1 MEAAPKLGRFSGNG
15 LTAARCRAI
24 PTSCCSALFCIQRP
38 AQVWS
43 RSRAPIT
50 LKPVSEVLT
59 DWTGYLP
66 LTKIKRR
73 NSDALSSASLT
84 EARDLMRYLLLIG
97 VLALPILVG
106 FGSRS
111 TAASRVHSYTPSVR
125 QDVYCLQGRSWGY
138 PGNCQFSTYSQ
149 CMATASGT
157 HAHCGI
163 NPIYAFERQGRQQ
176 R

>member
-1 MEAAPKLGRFSGNG
+1 MPYHSDLLLLR
-15 LTAARCRAI
+15 L
-24 PTSCCSALFCIQRP
+24 LHP
-38 AQVWS
+38 AS
-43 RSRAPIT
+43 RSSLVALAPFI
-50 LKPVSEVLT
+50 LKPLSEVLT

-66 LTKIKRR
+66 LIKIKRR

-84 EARDLMRYLLLIG
+84 EARDLMRYLLLTG
-97 VLALPILVG
+97 VLAPILVG

-111 TAASRVHSYTPSVR
+111 TAASPVHSYTPSVR

-157 HAHCGI
+157 YTYCGI